1 MTETRPAQD
10 RVLIFDTT
18 LRDGEQS
25 PGATMTLEEKL
36 QIAAL
41 LDAMGV
47 DIIEAGFPIASEGDF
62 EAVSQIARLAESAVI
77 CGLARA
83 NYADIDRCWEA
94 VRHARRPRIHTFIG
108 TSPLHREFQVRLD
121 KEAMAEK
128 IHDTV
133 TRARNLCDN
142 VQWSPMDATRTEPDY
157 LARVCEIAIKAGATT
172 INIPDTVGYTAPRE
186 SAAIIRDLLERV
198 PGMDAIVIATHC
210 HNDLGMA
217 TANALAAV
225 EAGARQ
231 IECTINGLGERAG
244 NTSLEEVVMAMR
256 VRNDILPYRTGIDTT
271 KIMQASRLVATV
283 SGFPVQF
290 NKAIV
295 GKNAFAHES
304 GIHQDG
310 MLKHAG
316 TFEIMRPEDVGLN
329 ATSLVMGKHS
339 GRAALR
345 AKLEEL
351 GYRLGDNQLA
361 DVFVRFKELA
371 DTQEGGLRRR
381 PRRADAG
388 HRHPCRQRPHQGEAP
403 QGGLRHRQPAHRR
416 AGAADRRGR
425 ACRARHRRR
434 PGGRGLQGGGD
445 AGGPHRAAGALPG
458 ARGHRGHRRAG
469 DGQRAAGGGRQDR
482 HRPVGGHR
490 HRGRL
495 DQGLRQRAQ
504 QAPGAA
510 AEDRAGGGERLT
522 GGGARTRVP
531 PAQRIP
537 HRSACL
543 DTGDG
548 GEPVAGSVGSR
559 NATCSMS
566 RVSTPIEA
574 RCWLQAPATISA
586 CSSVRSGAD
595 TAR

>member
-1 MTETRPAQD
+1 MTDASAQD
-10 RVLIFDTT
+10 HVLIFDTT

-25 PGATMTLEEKL
+25 PGATMTLGEKL
-36 QIAAL
+36 QIAQL
-41 LDAMGV
+41 LDEMGV

-62 EAVSQIARLAESAVI
+62 EAVTEIARLARNAVI

-83 NYADIDRCWEA
+83 NHADIDRCWEA
-94 VRHARRPRIHTFIG
+94 VKHARRPRIHTFIG
-108 TSPLHREFQVRLD
+108 TSPLHREYQVRLD
-121 KEAMAEK
+121 KDAMVER

-133 TRARNLCDN
+133 SRARNLCDN

-157 LARVCEIAIKAGATT
+157 LARVCEVAIKAGATT

-186 SAAIIRDLLERV
+186 SAAIIGDLLERV
-198 PGMDAIVIATHC
+198 PGMDTVVIATHC

-256 VRNDILPYRTGIDTT
+256 VRNDIMPYRTGIDTT

-345 AKLEEL
+345 SKLHEL
-351 GYRLGDNQLA
+351 GYKLGDNQLN

-371 DTQEGGLRRR
+371 DSKKEVYDEDLVALMQDTGTHAANDRIQVKRLRVVC
-381 PRRADAG
+381 G
-388 HRHPCRQRPHQGEAP
+388 TEAP
-403 QGGLRHRQPAHRR
+403 RTAELTLAIDGVEHRVEA
-416 AGAADRRGR
+416 
-425 ACRARHRRR
+425 
-434 PGGRGLQGGGD
+434 
-445 AGGPHRAAGALPG
+445 
-458 ARGHRGHRRAG
+458 
-469 DGQRAAGGGRQDR
+469 
-482 HRPVGGHR
+482 
-490 HRGRL
+490 
-495 DQGLRQRAQ
+495 
-504 QAPGAA
+504 
-510 AEDRAGGGERLT
+510 
-522 GGGARTRVP
+522 
-531 PAQRIP
+531 
-537 HRSACL
+537 
-543 DTGDG
+543 TGDG
-548 GEPVAGSVGSR
+548 PVDAAFHAVKQLVPHTARLALYQVHAVTEGTDAQ
-559 NATCSMS
+559 AT
-566 RVSTPIEA
+566 V
-574 RCWLQAPATISA
+574 
-586 CSSVRSGAD
+586 SVRLEEEGKIVTGQSAD
-595 TAR
+595 TDTVVASTRAYVNALNKLLVRRLKTAPEAASA